1 MFGFLLQEA
10 SLVRLSLN
18 AMQGVE
24 SALVSIQK
32 ISSAFCYD
40 PADRSHH
47 RISSLWNRSSS
58 THALGKILNSI
69 GYFSSLV
76 FLLWHYQLE
85 AIAMEVALWLFLK

>member
-1 MFGFLLQEA
+1 MFCLCMFGFLLQEA

-40 PADRSHH
+40 PADRSYY
-47 RISSLWNRSSS
+47 RISSLWNWSSS
-58 THALGKILNSI
+58 THALGKILKSI
-69 GYFSSLV
+69 GCFSSLV

-85 AIAMEVALWLFLK
+85 AIAMEVAL